1 MPSVTGQTVE
11 CRPWRTESTWFHME
25 CSKEEAVTRA
35 RPWSN
40 VGSRLASA
48 FAQCSDDESASDFGA
63 DSDDAEQALWPA
75 SRGARTCLCAGE
87 VLFMAGHYGWLATE
101 SIIEHPSADMNGGR
115 IYVHTRDIASGV
127 SLVEGDKVVFYLY
140 VDSQG
145 LGAEECRL
153 QAWEEDFGTEAK
165 PSAPSMNPDAVVFV
179 MPQAAAQFTPP
190 RCDGWACPPQAGPL
204 KMPVAQNMNVFAFNE
219 AYWSDLESDDS
230 SSEEE
235 VHGTM
240 AEGDDDGDVES
251 NGESSDAET
260 LGVARWQGDLGAI
273 PRRGSARRLR
283 RRKAKAHSSGS
294 SSTSVPSD
302 SDGAMP
308 LPQAPPPGLRHP
320 SFRPPPGLSLA

>member
-1 MPSVTGQTVE
+1 MPSVTGQNVE
-11 CRPWRTESTWFHME
+11 CRPWRTESTWSHVE

-48 FAQCSDDESASDFGA
+48 FAQCSDSESDFGA
-63 DSDDAEQALWPA
+63 EPDVEQALWPA
-75 SRGARTCLCAGE
+75 PRGARACLCSGE
-87 VLFMAGHYGWLATE
+87 VLFMGGNYGWLGAE
-101 SIIEHPSADMNGGR
+101 SIIEHPSAGMNGGR
-115 IYVHTRDIASGV
+115 IYVQKRDIASGV

-153 QAWEEDFGTEAK
+153 QAWEEDFGMEVQPA
-165 PSAPSMNPDAVVFV
+165 APGMNAHAAVFV
-179 MPQAAAQFTPP
+179 PGTPQAPAQFTT
-190 RCDGWACPPQAGPL
+190 RCDGWACPPQAAPL
-204 KMPVAQNMNVFAFNE
+204 KTPIAQNMNVFAFNE
-219 AYWSDLESDDS
+219 AYWSDFTDDS

-235 VHGTM
+235 KHGTK

-251 NGESSDAET
+251 NGESSDSENF
-260 LGVARWQGDLGAI
+260 GVSGWKGDLGAI
-273 PRRGSARRLR
+273 PRRGSVRCLR
-283 RRKAKAHSSGS
+283 RRKAKARSSGS

-308 LPQAPPPGLRHP
+308 LLPPPGLRHP